1 MMQQNIVITRGTLNK
16 LEDYSAKI
24 EILKTMME
32 VVHKQV
38 WQDVMNAEEDKLQ
51 DAIFKTGA
59 LLETLLEIVET
70 RDTEISEIVNQ
81 IHLEKQEAIA

>member
-1 MMQQNIVITRGTLNK
+1 MNKFTLTRETLNK

-59 LLETLLEIVET
+59 LLETLLEIVEM

>member
-1 MMQQNIVITRGTLNK
+1 MMNEKFIITRGTLNK

-24 EILKTMME
+24 EILKTMMG

-51 DAIFKTGA
+51 DTIFKTGA
-59 LLETLLEIVET
+59 LLETILEIVGT
-70 RDTEISEIVNQ
+70 RDNEISEIINQ
-81 IHLEKQEAIA
+81 IHAEKQEATA